1 MMNFTEVSKAIS
13 EVSKKSMDMP
23 KFGEGVSPKSIKDFN
38 EADKKLSIDKEI
50 SNNIS
55 EEKNL
60 TNKDIKEY
68 KEEIKNLSENEQN
81 YIREETGWSDEI
93 INHIESWE
101 QYEVYKGADL
111 HEVNVNGR
119 LCLVKDIDLNYV
131 DEKTGLTNQERMERG
146 LSPIDSKTGEK
157 IELHH
162 MGQSFDSPFAELNA
176 NSEHGGKNHSI
187 LHDNSV
193 ESWRRDPELKNQYQN
208 HDKPDHWKNRLNE
221 GGE

>member
-23 KFGEGVSPKSIKDFN
+23 KFGYKEVPRTLKDFN
-38 EADKKLSIDKEI
+38 EADKKLNIEKNSIDKEGI
-50 SNNIS
+50 RS
-55 EEKNL
+55 
-60 TNKDIKEY
+60 
-68 KEEIKNLSENEQN
+68 LSENEKS
-81 YIREETGWSDEI
+81 YIKEETGWSDEI
-93 INHIESWE
+93 INHIESYE
-101 QYEVYKGADL
+101 QYEVYRDANL
-111 HEVNVNGR
+111 HEVEVNGR
-119 LCLVKDIDLNYV
+119 LCLVKDINLDYV
-131 DEKTGLTNQERMERG
+131 DDKTGLSNRERINKG

-176 NSEHGGKNHSI
+176 NSEHGGKNHGI
-187 LHDNSV
+187 LHDNSI